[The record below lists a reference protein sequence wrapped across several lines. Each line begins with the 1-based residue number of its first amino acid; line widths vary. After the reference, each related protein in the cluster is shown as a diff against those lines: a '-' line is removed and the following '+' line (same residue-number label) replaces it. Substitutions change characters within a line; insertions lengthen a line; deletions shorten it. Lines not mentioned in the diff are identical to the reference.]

1 MADVSDAWRDGA
13 RIVIAY
19 YIYGSVKTFDIFT
32 SLVDYRLSTAT
43 YYSHFFAD
51 EHLADTGASSDADF
65 GFFMTRFTF

>member
-1 MADVSDAWRDGA
+1 M
-13 RIVIAY
+13 
-19 YIYGSVKTFDIFT
+19 KTFDIFT
-32 SLVDYRLSTAT
+32 SLVDYRISTAT